1 MGKIED
7 YRRAKGKAD
16 RLKTLAMRAAGEN
29 RCDKFGA
36 VVTLTDTHYGF
47 YGDSTCRSW
56 GDEEVKAV
64 TDVIKTHWVFLV
76 RAAAKK
82 AADEAEQAR
91 KSAEAEAREVLQ
103 ETASIAAGE

>member
-1 MGKIED
+1 MSKIEE
-7 YRRAKGKAD
+7 YRRAKGKAV
-16 RLKTLAMRAAGEN
+16 RLETLAKRAAGEN

-56 GDEEVKAV
+56 GDDEVK
-64 TDVIKTHWVFLV
+64 TIQEVIKSHWRFLV
-76 RAAAKK
+76 SAAAKK

-91 KSAEAEAREVLQ
+91 KAAESEAREVLQ
-103 ETASIAAGE
+103 ETAVLAGE

>member
-1 MGKIED
+1 
-7 YRRAKGKAD
+7 
-16 RLKTLAMRAAGEN
+16 MRAAGEN

-36 VVTLTDTHYGF
+36 VVTLTDTHYRF

-56 GDEEVKAV
+56 GDDEVKAV
-64 TDVIKTHWVFLV
+64 QEAIRGHWVFLA

-91 KSAEAEAREVLQ
+91 KAAEAEAREVLQ